1 MTKDKRPDIYL
12 LGLPHF
18 NSANDKVNS
27 CSLFQDISSK
37 RRQSEIQ
44 ELVDKLVTINFQSIC
59 VEMLDQKKLEH
70 EYKLYLQT
78 GYLPNTNEIY
88 EIAFKLAKAKQ
99 LKNIYACDHKL
110 PMGKF
115 SIPEPKLLSSWE
127 KNFQEQLKKTYAK
140 SLLNTIQL
148 LNTTDHSFIY
158 KSIFLK
164 GAQEEEKA
172 IMKWYQRNLK
182 ILKNIMSYS
191 TDSPTLVMIGAGH
204 LYILTHLAH
213 SLDLN
218 IKQIT
223 LLD

>member
-1 MTKDKRPDIYL
+1 MCVWY
-12 LGLPHF
+12 
-18 NSANDKVNS
+18 
-27 CSLFQDISSK
+27 
-37 RRQSEIQ
+37 
-44 ELVDKLVTINFQSIC
+44 SIFDTC
-59 VEMLDQKKLEH
+59 NK
-70 EYKLYLQT
+70 
-78 GYLPNTNEIY
+78 
-88 EIAFKLAKAKQ
+88 
-99 LKNIYACDHKL
+99 
-110 PMGKF
+110 
-115 SIPEPKLLSSWE
+115 
-127 KNFQEQLKKTYAK
+127 
-140 SLLNTIQL
+140 
-148 LNTTDHSFIY
+148 Y